1 MNTIEIHKQYFK
13 KALEDGSRT
22 SGWNDVE
29 SGSGE
34 WGEDSKYQY
43 TGEASVFHSTLITAT
58 VTLNDVLNEVP
69 DHLFQ
74 KGIRR
79 DMTAFRKALREIR
92 KQMERLQ
99 QGKLIRF
106 KWGLADDNFGRGRSS
121 IIPLLRDDIKAMSV
135 DMSARRR
142 NQRAY
147 KAYRDMFRKLNVEL
161 SELQK
166 AYASYKDSLD
176 MN

>member
-1 MNTIEIHKQYFK
+1 MNTIETHKRYFK

-22 SGWNDVE
+22 SGWDDVG
-29 SGSGE
+29 SGSGT
-34 WGEDSKYQY
+34 WGDDSKYQY

-58 VTLNDVLNEVP
+58 VILNDVLNEVP
-69 DHLFQ
+69 NHLFQ

-79 DMTAFRKALREIR
+79 DMVEFRKALREIR

-99 QGKLIRF
+99 HGKIIRF
-106 KWGLADDNFGRGRSS
+106 KWKLADDHFGRGRSS
-121 IIPLLRDDIKAMSV
+121 IIPLLREDIKAMNM
-135 DMSARRR
+135 DMSGRRR

-147 KAYRDMFRKLNVEL
+147 KSYRDMFKKLNVEL

-166 AYASYKDSLD
+166 AYTSYKNSLD

>member
-1 MNTIEIHKQYFK
+1 MNTVEIHKRYFK
-13 KALEDGSRT
+13 KALEDGSRS
-22 SGWNDVE
+22 SGWDDVE
-29 SGSGE
+29 SGSGK
-34 WGEDSKYQY
+34 WGDESKYQY

-58 VTLNDVLNEVP
+58 VALNDVLNDVP
-69 DHLFQ
+69 SHLFQ

-79 DMTAFRKALREIR
+79 DMGEFRKALRDIR

-99 QGKLIRF
+99 HGKVIRF
-106 KWGLADDNFGRGRSS
+106 KWELADDNFGRSRKS
-121 IIPLLRDDIKAMSV
+121 IIPLLREDVKAMSA
-135 DMSARRR
+135 DMSGRRR

-147 KAYRDMFRKLNVEL
+147 KSYRDMFKKLNIEL